1 MFFKSLDNSVKDID
15 TKKGVVSG
23 YFSAFGNLDSD
34 GDIIEKGAYDRTI
47 RERGPKSNQPR
58 IKHLKNHD
66 SRQAPGRLTELSED
80 GFGLFFVSQLA
91 RSGKDFTTLARDT
104 LIEYDAGIITE
115 HSVGFETITERTE
128 NENNVITEI
137 RLWEGSSLS
146 AWGANSNTPAT
157 GVKDQK
163 DDLIKYFKY
172 LEKAL
177 KIGEFSDQKLKELE
191 IHFKALQKAF
201 NEVSPQKTDDDL
213 VLLETFTQNLKVL
226 QNGS

>member
-1 MFFKSLDNSVKDID
+1 MFFKSIDYSVKDVD
-15 TKKGVVSG
+15 TKKGIVSG

-66 SRQAPGRLTELSED
+66 SRQAPGKLLELSED

-91 RSGKDFTTLARDT
+91 KSEGNFTTLARDT

-115 HSVGFETITERTE
+115 HSVGFETISERTE

-146 AWGANSNTPAT
+146 AWGANPNTPAT

-163 DDLIKYFKY
+163 DELIKYFKY
-172 LEKAL
+172 MEKAL
-177 KIGEFSDQKLKELE
+177 SIGSFSDQKLKELE

-201 NEVSPQKTDDDL
+201 DDISLQETDNDL
-213 VLLETFTQNLKVL
+213 KLLESFTQNLKVL
-226 QNGS
+226 NNGS